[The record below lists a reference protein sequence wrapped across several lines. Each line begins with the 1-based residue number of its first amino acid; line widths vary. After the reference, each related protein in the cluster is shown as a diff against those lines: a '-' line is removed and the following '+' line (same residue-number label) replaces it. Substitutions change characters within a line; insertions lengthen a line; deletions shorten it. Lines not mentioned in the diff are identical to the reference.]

1 MGIYTKVATDGGK
14 WVEIGASG
22 GGADLVGGVAGW
34 AAIESVTG
42 SVDLQDLKDAGIAP
56 ESATEDAEC
65 PGTYNIT
72 ADGVVWRVAV
82 WNDADNNGSI
92 TTTAG
97 LIEGVLI
104 SGGAAGAGTYGQPAS
119 QGLPSWNN
127 GLYELPDGA
136 KDVVVGKRGV
146 INSGGV
152 HANAQSTGDP
162 SLVGTWSSGT
172 SGAGGGPLTL
182 TNSISGLP
190 VEYGAGGTEGSGG
203 GFTGSGNATYGK
215 NGIVVVRAPKDAEN
229 NPKPDVSMPWG
240 DFTTNGDE
248 DASGEWGPDGEGR
261 TWKWAEWNDASKT
274 PTVNLTGGLYWVL
287 TVGGG
292 DAGYSAADV
301 NVSQGQP
308 GLVNEGMW
316 EFGPGETPI
325 TIGAKASVSN
335 SLTERGFP
343 SFIGSYGNQGAV
355 SYGHAGVGRG
365 TPLGDAPTGYKS
377 LITGSE
383 QEYAPGNTGQD
394 RPGRAGR
401 DTGEQNDGCVI
412 IATVTNDPSE
422 WNPPGALPGVGGW
435 ATITG
440 VTGTTGNRYTYNDD
454 DGDWVAYEFTADGSV
469 ATSGGIV
476 DVLIS
481 SGGGGWGTYY
491 GHGGR
496 LEIGTTKIDG
506 TTHDVIVGR
515 GGNNNIPQ
523 SHSESSSLGVI
534 RCGPINADTLER
546 HACGAGGANYDGGNK
561 TCHAGVFS
569 AITGT
574 NLEYAAAAVGTGWRE
589 NSGMGGRP
597 TDNEGGNGKGANGV
611 VIVRVPAANALAT
624 IPETWGD
631 L

>member
-440 VTGTTGNRYTYNDD
+440 VTGTTGNRYSYNDD

-469 ATSGGIV
+469 ATSGGLV
-476 DVLIS
+476 DVLVLGAGGTGAPGAL
-481 SGGGGWGTYY
+481 GGGGGLLVGIQFLPVGDSSIKIAQPGLGYANV
-491 GHGGR
+491 GEPSLLGPINGGYST
-496 LEIGTTKIDG
+496 I
-506 TTHDVIVGR
+506 HR
-515 GGNNNIPQ
+515 G
-523 SHSESSSLGVI
+523 SLGVQS
-534 RCGPINADTLER
+534 GYP
-546 HACGAGGANYDGGNK
+546 
-561 TCHAGVFS
+561 S
-569 AITGT
+569 SITGIEE
-574 NLEYAAAAVGTGWRE
+574 EY
-589 NSGMGGRP
+589 
-597 TDNEGGNGKGANGV
+597 GKGSPPVSGQPRPNKGDGNDLHGVSGSSGV
-611 VIVRVPAANALAT
+611 VIVRVPASNALAT
-624 IPETWGD
+624 IPGTWGD